1 MNVSSSILTDAH
13 LPGAVVDRRPF
24 CTRCRRITYENGRTP
39 ERRVERMTELVTFG
53 ETMLRLSPPRGE
65 RLETAHEFGVQAGG
79 AESNV
84 AVGAARLGV
93 DAAWLS
99 KLPDSPLGRRVTGEL
114 RSHDVAPQVA
124 WADPEASRLG
134 TYYLEHGGEPRGTS
148 VVYDRADAA
157 ITTVTPEELPTG
169 VLADAD
175 RFHTTGITPAL
186 SERTAETTA
195 TLLRAAGDAGVTR
208 SFDLNYR
215 SKLWPPA
222 EARSAYE
229 ELFEH
234 VDTLFVPRRDAREVL
249 DRSGDAV
256 EIAHGIA
263 SEFDIDTV
271 VVTRGHEG
279 AVALRG
285 GSVYEQ
291 AVYEAETF
299 DAIGTGDAFVAGFL
313 AKRLRGGDVPDAL
326 EWAAATAS
334 LKRTIAGDVA
344 VVTRE
349 DVEQVVDGG
358 SGIDR

>member
-1 MNVSSSILTDAH
+1 MTD
-13 LPGAVVDRRPF
+13 
-24 CTRCRRITYENGRTP
+24 
-39 ERRVERMTELVTFG
+39 LVTFG
-53 ETMLRLSPPRGE
+53 ETMLRLSPPRGD
-65 RLETAHEFGVQAGG
+65 RLETATEFDVQAGG

-99 KLPDSPLGRRVTGEL
+99 KLPDSPPGRRVTGEL
-114 RSHDVAPQVA
+114 RSHGVRPRVA
-124 WADPEASRLG
+124 WTDPETSRVG
-134 TYYLEHGGEPRGTS
+134 TYYLEHGGEPRGTAAI
-148 VVYDRADAA
+148 YDRADAA
-157 ITTVTPEELPTG
+157 ITTVTPEELPTDAF
-169 VLADAD
+169 ADAD

-195 TLLRAAGDAGVTR
+195 ALLRAAGDAGVTR

-215 SKLWPPA
+215 SKLWTPA
-222 EARSAYE
+222 EARAAYE

-234 VDTLFVPRRDAREVL
+234 VDTLFVPQRDAREVL
-249 DRSGDAV
+249 DREGNAV
-256 EIAHGIA
+256 EVAHGIA
-263 SEFDIDTV
+263 SEFGIDTV
-271 VVTRGHEG
+271 VVTRGREG
-279 AVALRG
+279 ALALRD

-291 AVYEAETF
+291 TVFEAETF

-313 AKRLRGGDVPDAL
+313 AERLHGGEVSDAL

-334 LKRTIAGDVA
+334 LKRTIGGDVA

-349 DVEQVVDGG
+349 DVESVVDGA